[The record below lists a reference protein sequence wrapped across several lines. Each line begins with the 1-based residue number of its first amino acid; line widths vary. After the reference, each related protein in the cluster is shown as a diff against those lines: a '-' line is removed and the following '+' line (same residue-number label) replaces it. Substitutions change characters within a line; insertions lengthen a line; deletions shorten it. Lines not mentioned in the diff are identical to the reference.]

1 MEKVIVVNGG
11 VGYSKKTRI
20 RVENPGINANLYAT
34 FRTGMSISSTNFLT
48 SIGPDD
54 GLLATNIS
62 EESLQDVDIMAPR
75 KLRQLLNLI
84 ESSDNGV
91 GSEKIFSKVDLEV
104 FSGLAHKLRSLSN
117 HWLKERMENPILV
130 LMVSVTETDLV

>member
-1 MEKVIVVNGG
+1 
-11 VGYSKKTRI
+11 
-20 RVENPGINANLYAT
+20 
-34 FRTGMSISSTNFLT
+34 
-48 SIGPDD
+48 
-54 GLLATNIS
+54 
-62 EESLQDVDIMAPR
+62 MAPR
-75 KLRQLLNLI
+75 KLRQLLNPI

-117 HWLKERMENPILV
+117 HWLGSQMETPSMV